1 MFANFQE
8 IFCPTP
14 KQQKKQQEQYQK
26 LLEKAHEEKWCCTCK
41 NYIPVDTRLPG
52 FVTAYPECK
61 LGGIAEETCLFY
73 EIYIN

>member
-1 MFANFQE
+1 MLANFQK

-14 KQQKKQQEQYQK
+14 EQKQKQQEQYQK
-26 LLEKAHEEKWCCTCK
+26 LLERACDEKWCCTCK

-52 FVTAYPECK
+52 FVTTYPECK

-73 EIYIN
+73 EIDIN